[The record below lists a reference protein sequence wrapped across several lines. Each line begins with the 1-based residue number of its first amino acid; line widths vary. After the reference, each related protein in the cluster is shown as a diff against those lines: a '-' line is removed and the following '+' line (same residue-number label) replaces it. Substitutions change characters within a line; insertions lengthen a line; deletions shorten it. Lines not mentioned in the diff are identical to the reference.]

1 MEKKDDNTIQP
12 NNDKKIEESNIKKPK
27 KRGRKPKNL
36 LNPNAPKK
44 SIKKEKK
51 RKEKI
56 GNHDFGMV
64 EKDTS
69 GISTEHLILHLKI
82 NTQDSKFKPNHQT
95 EQDLLAYTPE
105 LNEPLPYEMLPSDS
119 YPCPLVNPLED
130 DPSDNTE
137 SPKVL
142 NSTKEDKKMKNSIH
156 STKKNENNE
165 EKENLDLEYTEDGKR
180 KWISENTCSQVIN
193 KNNYQNLSSFQQKS
207 ERVNKSA
214 TDVPVHHLPPIT
226 DINCWWCCHSFT
238 WNPFVL
244 PISKE
249 NNKVYRSIGC
259 FCCPECCAAYIF
271 ESGKRA
277 TIKPIHSLASYLMDG
292 VGKPDL
298 IVDGYA
304 SPHGFALKPSHAK
317 MLQDADIIFWV
328 GEDIENFLEKPLK
341 SIAKNA
347 EKIEL
352 MEIKKLTKLKFR
364 ERNIFDEH
372 DDHGHDD
379 HAKKD
384 DHDDHDHD
392 KKGHKE
398 DDHDD
403 HDHDKKGHKE
413 EGHDD
418 HGHGHEGHAHGEFD
432 PHIWLDPMNAKI
444 ILDEMAIHLIENDQ
458 KNEKKYKENLKSAH
472 KDLDKLTKKIKSD
485 LNKDFK
491 SVVFHDAYQ
500 YFEKRFGI
508 NILGAFTVNTD
519 VMPGA
524 EQLAEIR
531 EVIEHDKVS
540 CIFSEPQF
548 NPDIIKAVAKDMNI
562 ATGVIDPLGATLDP
576 GKDLYF
582 DLINNMSK
590 SFKGC

>member
-1 MEKKDDNTIQP
+1 MKT
-12 NNDKKIEESNIKKPK
+12 IKKFP
-27 KRGRKPKNL
+27 
-36 LNPNAPKK
+36 
-44 SIKKEKK
+44 
-51 RKEKI
+51 
-56 GNHDFGMV
+56 
-64 EKDTS
+64 
-69 GISTEHLILHLKI
+69 LILTILSFLTI
-82 NTQDSKFKPNHQT
+82 F
-95 EQDLLAYTPE
+95 TP
-105 LNEPLPYEMLPSDS
+105 
-119 YPCPLVNPLED
+119 VNAEI
-130 DPSDNTE
+130 
-137 SPKVL
+137 KV
-142 NSTKEDKKMKNSIH
+142 
-156 STKKNENNE
+156 
-165 EKENLDLEYTEDGKR
+165 
-180 KWISENTCSQVIN
+180 V
-193 KNNYQNLSSFQQKS
+193 
-207 ERVNKSA
+207 
-214 TDVPVHHLPPIT
+214 
-226 DINCWWCCHSFT
+226 
-238 WNPFVL
+238 
-244 PISKE
+244 
-249 NNKVYRSIGC
+249 
-259 FCCPECCAAYIF
+259 
-271 ESGKRA
+271 A

-328 GEDIENFLEKPLK
+328 GEDMENFLEKPLK

-398 DDHDD
+398 D
-403 HDHDKKGHKE
+403 
-413 EGHDD
+413 GHDD

-491 SVVFHDAYQ
+491 SIVFHDAYQ

-548 NPDIIKAVAKDMNI
+548 NTDIIKAVAKDMKI